1 MRLELWECIRRIPWR
16 RRVAPFRLAFAL
28 GCALAVYFTVCMAFG
43 VVLRFCE
50 IGDRQLLRTV
60 ALVGGIFG
68 QIPAGAVL
76 LLFCFSAPPA
86 KRLLAAKLGIRPV
99 TRRDWKV
106 IGICVAANL
115 LLCGPVTEV
124 WELLLDFC
132 RIPHADKQELAQI
145 IAGGSPIQIGLI
157 LIGAVIVAP
166 VVEEIAFR
174 PQMETALHNL
184 LKTGRY
190 LHVALDLYKNAPEDR
205 DSEGMRMAR
214 ALQSQHPAV
223 ELINVSRQLRKQR
236 TIKQPCEIEAMRQAV
251 TITRDGILAMM
262 RASRPGMYEYQYKA
276 EFDYA
281 LAQRGCLSPAFPSIV
296 SAGENN
302 FCIHYYD
309 YTGQAKDGDM
319 ILNDVG
325 AQYGHLFNDVSRG
338 WPCNG
343 VFSEKQRLLYT
354 CAYNTSQHMFSIIR
368 PGMKMADADR
378 LAREYNYEQLKAIG
392 LCQTYDDIGKYMWHG
407 GAHHVGWDTH
417 DVVEAEI
424 IEPGMV
430 FCVDIGIYCQEWG
443 IGFRLED
450 TVHGHLGEVADVDT
464 STPNTLF
471 VIDRGGNE
479 LLVPAREEFILDMD
493 MKFLCREDCKG
504 LCSTCGKNLNL
515 GPCGCRKEI
524 DPRFA
529 VLEQLLDK

>member
-1 MRLELWECIRRIPWR
+1 MDAQFHLQNR
-16 RRVAPFRLAFAL
+16 RRLYDSLPSDTILLMFSGLPVQKTADENYPFYADRNFLYLTGIDREDFVL
-28 GCALAVYFTVCMAFG
+28 MAEKGAEDVKETLFILPPDAHAERWNG
-43 VVLRFCE
+43 VRMKE
-50 IGDRQLLRTV
+50 DEARARSG
-60 ALVGGIFG
+60 
-68 QIPAGAVL
+68 
-76 LLFCFSAPPA
+76 
-86 KRLLAAKLGIRPV
+86 
-99 TRRDWKV
+99 
-106 IGICVAANL
+106 
-115 LLCGPVTEV
+115 
-124 WELLLDFC
+124 
-132 RIPHADKQELAQI
+132 
-145 IAGGSPIQIGLI
+145 
-157 LIGAVIVAP
+157 
-166 VVEEIAFR
+166 VEEIAFR

-190 LHVALDLYKNAPEDR
+190 LHAALDLYKNAPEDR

-214 ALQSQHPAV
+214 MLQNQHPAV
-223 ELINVSRQLRKQR
+223 DLINVSRQLKKQR

-281 LAQRGCLSPAFPSIV
+281 LAQRGCLAPAFPSIV

-368 PGMKMADADR
+368 PGMKMADVDR

-417 DVVEAEI
+417 DMVEAEI

-450 TVHGHLGEVADVDT
+450 
-464 STPNTLF
+464 NC
-471 VIDRGGNE
+471 
-479 LLVPAREEFILDMD
+479 LVT
-493 MKFLCREDCKG
+493 EDGCE
-504 LCSTCGKNLNL
+504 NLTAS
-515 GPCGCRKEI
+515 I
-524 DPRFA
+524 PRTIEDIEAFMA
-529 VLEQLLDK
+529 NR

>member
-1 MRLELWECIRRIPWR
+1 MDAQFHVQNR
-16 RRVAPFRLAFAL
+16 RRLYDSLPS
-28 GCALAVYFTVCMAFG
+28 GT
-43 VVLRFCE
+43 
-50 IGDRQLLRTV
+50 I
-60 ALVGGIFG
+60 
-68 QIPAGAVL
+68 L
-76 LLFCFSAPPA
+76 LLFSGLPVRKTADENYPFYADRNFLYLTGIDREDFVLMAEKGEGEVKETLFILPPDA
-86 KRLLAAKLGIRPV
+86 
-99 TRRDWKV
+99 
-106 IGICVAANL
+106 
-115 LLCGPVTEV
+115 
-124 WELLLDFC
+124 
-132 RIPHADKQELAQI
+132 HAERWNGVRMKEDEAR
-145 IAGGSPIQIGLI
+145 ACSG
-157 LIGAVIVAP
+157 
-166 VVEEIAFR
+166 VEEIAFR
-174 PQMETALHNL
+174 PRMETALHNL

-302 FCIHYYD
+302 LCIHYYD

-417 DVVEAEI
+417 DMVEAEI

-450 TVHGHLGEVADVDT
+450 
-464 STPNTLF
+464 NC
-471 VIDRGGNE
+471 
-479 LLVPAREEFILDMD
+479 LVT
-493 MKFLCREDCKG
+493 EDGCE
-504 LCSTCGKNLNL
+504 NLTAS
-515 GPCGCRKEI
+515 I
-524 DPRFA
+524 PRTIEDIEAFMA
-529 VLEQLLDK
+529 NR